1 MKMKQKAAS
10 AVLIATIM
18 CTQSPIVFAMQENTT
33 NIKNDVVLTESSEV
47 NTADVTLTIGD
58 IIEENGIS
66 YTITA
71 LPSGSTHGKV
81 TLTNGNTVN
90 GDITIPS
97 FITSNGKYDVTE
109 LADNAFKGNT
119 ELTRIDLS
127 KTAVKKIGQYCFSG
141 CTNLTEAKFTED
153 TAIYLNID
161 RRAFENCKALKE
173 LQFASVQI
181 TTNSALAFYNSGIE
195 KITILNP
202 LQFSRYAFS
211 GLPSGFILNC
221 PHKISTVSNLNTEMF
236 GMTKNVTFLVP
247 NNDLKISLASR
258 FKSNSNIT
266 VKLANENVE
275 DTKAV
280 VKDNKGQVISYAS
293 LNDAFKGINENSN
306 EGPFMIYMNDHKT
319 SVEWPSI
326 MPNKATVIDFGQNNV
341 ELPESIT
348 LQAPLT
354 IKNVNNFTNADQGKL
369 CQLNAND
376 HDFVMDNG
384 GSFGFSEIIGDHL
397 TFKERLPGS
406 TPLGKQIQIKGY
418 SNQAQI
424 SFENI
429 GRSNYY
435 YNLPNIEAFT
445 NVKLDDTYFSLD
457 ANQINNSNI
466 IMNDGGIKISGE
478 AKIESLSGNGE
489 IRLTTGSSLTV
500 DKKAEGNF
508 ILPEYDDKDSMIT
521 IPVDSSISFLNSVGK
536 DIHVHAYK
544 IKSDDNKH
552 WLECECGNI
561 KDVEEHTG
569 GKANCHQKAICSI
582 CNEEYG
588 DLDLKNHDGETK
600 IRGQIEAKIGKEG
613 YTGDT
618 YCIECGTVLVKG
630 KVIPALTDNKKE
642 DPSTDI
648 DDKKEN
654 PSSKVDNN
662 KKSEQVT
669 GSNENNKE
677 KSQEAIVKTKNNTTK
692 ETTVKTGDETSLE
705 IGILTLFASLGGILF
720 TKKKRMM
727 K

>member
-10 AVLIATIM
+10 AVLIATMM

-47 NTADVTLTIGD
+47 NTVDVTLAVGD
-58 IIEENGIS
+58 IIEDNGIT

-81 TLTNGNTVN
+81 TLTNGNSVT

-109 LADNAFKGNT
+109 LENNAFKGNT

-153 TAIYLNID
+153 TAVYLTID

-181 TTNSALAFYNSGIE
+181 TTNSALAFFGSGIE

-221 PHKISTVSNLNTEMF
+221 PHKISTVGNLNAEMF
-236 GMTKNVTFLVP
+236 GDTQNVTFLVP
-247 NNDLKISLASR
+247 NNDLKSRVASQ
-258 FKSNSNIT
+258 FKSNTKVT

-293 LNDAFKGINENSN
+293 LTDAFKGINESSN
-306 EGPFMIYMNDHKT
+306 EGPFMIYMSD
-319 SVEWPSI
+319 SIVEWPSI
-326 MPNKATVIDFGQNNV
+326 MPNKATIIDFGQNNV

-369 CQLNAND
+369 CQLNANE
-376 HDFVMDNG
+376 HAFVMDNG

-406 TPLGKQIQIKGY
+406 TSLGKKIQIKGY

-435 YNLPNIEAFT
+435 YNLPNIEGFT
-445 NVKLDDTYFSLD
+445 SIELGDTYVSLD
-457 ANQINNSNI
+457 ASQINNSNI
-466 IMNDGGIKISGE
+466 MMNDGGMKISGD

-489 IRLTTGSSLTV
+489 IRLATNSSLTV

-508 ILPEYDDKDSMIT
+508 TLPEFDDTDSMIT
-521 IPVDSSISFLNSVGK
+521 VPADSSIGFSNNVGNNV
-536 DIHVHAYK
+536 HAHAYK
-544 IKSDDNKH
+544 VKSNENKH
-552 WLECECGNI
+552 WLECECGNT

-569 GKANCHQKAICSI
+569 GKANCHQKAICSV

-588 DLDLKNHDGETK
+588 DLDLKNHEGETE

-630 KVIPALTDNKKE
+630 KVIPALV
-642 DPSTDI
+642 
-648 DDKKEN
+648 DDKKEEPSTGIEDKKDD
-654 PSSKVDNN
+654 PSSKVDDN
-662 KKSEQVT
+662 KKSEQVIGT
-669 GSNENNKE
+669 NENNKE
-677 KSQEAIVKTKNNTTK
+677 KPQETIVETKNNTTK

-705 IGILTLFASLGGILF
+705 MGILTLFASLGGILF
-720 TKKKRMM
+720 TKKKRMV

>member
-10 AVLIATIM
+10 AVLIATMM

-47 NTADVTLTIGD
+47 NTVDVTLAVGD
-58 IIEENGIS
+58 IIEDNGIT

-81 TLTNGNTVN
+81 TLTNGNSVT

-109 LADNAFKGNT
+109 LENNAFKGNT

-153 TAIYLNID
+153 TAVYLTID

-181 TTNSALAFYNSGIE
+181 TTNSALAFFGSGIE

-221 PHKISTVSNLNTEMF
+221 PHKISTVGNLNAEMF
-236 GMTKNVTFLVP
+236 GGTQNVTFLVP
-247 NNDLKISLASR
+247 NNDLKSRVASQ
-258 FKSNSNIT
+258 FKSNTKVT

-293 LNDAFKGINENSN
+293 LTDAFKGINESSN
-306 EGPFMIYMNDHKT
+306 EGPFMIYMSD
-319 SVEWPSI
+319 SIVEWPSI
-326 MPNKATVIDFGQNNV
+326 MPNKATIIDFGQNNV

-369 CQLNAND
+369 CQLNANE
-376 HDFVMDNG
+376 HAFVMDNG

-406 TPLGKQIQIKGY
+406 TSLGKKIQIKGY

-435 YNLPNIEAFT
+435 YNLPNIEGFT
-445 NVKLDDTYFSLD
+445 SIELGDTYVSLD
-457 ANQINNSNI
+457 ASQINNSNI
-466 IMNDGGIKISGE
+466 IMNDGGMKISGD

-489 IRLTTGSSLTV
+489 IRLATNSSLTV

-508 ILPEYDDKDSMIT
+508 TLPEFDDTDSMIT
-521 IPVDSSISFLNSVGK
+521 VPADSSIGFSNNVGNNV
-536 DIHVHAYK
+536 HAHAYK
-544 IKSDDNKH
+544 VKSNENKH
-552 WLECECGNI
+552 WLECECGNT

-569 GKANCHQKAICSI
+569 GKANCHQKAICSV

-588 DLDLKNHDGETK
+588 DLDLKNHEGETE

-630 KVIPALTDNKKE
+630 KVIPALVDDKKE
-642 DPSTDI
+642 EPSTDI
-648 DDKKEN
+648 EDKKDD
-654 PSSKVDNN
+654 PSSKVDDN
-662 KKSEQVT
+662 KKSEQVIGT
-669 GSNENNKE
+669 NENNKE
-677 KSQEAIVKTKNNTTK
+677 KPQETIVETKNNTTK

-705 IGILTLFASLGGILF
+705 MGILTLFASLGGILF